1 MTEKLHQLLSDSK
14 AARWTALLIV
24 AFTMFAGYYMAD
36 LMAPL
41 QGMLQKQLGWNSTDY
56 GWFTGAYGWF
66 NVFLF
71 FLIIGGII
79 LDKMGV
85 RFSGLTSAIVMVGG
99 GSIKYWAITTHTLT
113 GHSWHILFWTFP
125 AQVWM
130 AALGYAIFG
139 VGVEV
144 AGITVT
150 KVIVKW
156 FRGHEM
162 ALAMGLQ
169 LAIARLGTALALST
183 SLPIAKKFGTVS
195 APLLICLIMLCI
207 GLLAYFVYTFSD
219 KKLDASLA
227 AARGTAEK
235 SSEEEFHL
243 KDIWYVIS
251 NRGWWYL
258 AILCALFYS
267 AVFPFLKYATSLM
280 INKFHVGENWAGLI
294 PGLLPFG
301 TILLTPLFG
310 NVYDRK
316 GKGATIM
323 IIGAILIILVHT
335 LFSISML
342 NHWFI
347 AVLLMIVLGI
357 GFSLVPSA
365 MWPSVA
371 KIVPE
376 KRLGTAYALI
386 FWIQNLVALMFVPAL
401 IGWVLD
407 KYCVLSTAVVDGQT
421 TTSYDYTKPMIIFT
435 VIGLLSLVFAFLLK
449 AEDKKKGYGLELPN
463 IKS

>member
-1 MTEKLHQLLSDSK
+1 MTEKAHQLLNNSK

-24 AFTMFAGYYMAD
+24 SFTMFAGYYMAD

-41 QGMLQKQLGWNSTDY
+41 QGMLQKQLGWSATDY
-56 GWFTGAYGWF
+56 GWYTGAYGWF
-66 NVFLF
+66 NVFFF
-71 FLIIGGII
+71 FLILGGII

-85 RFSGLTSAIVMVGG
+85 RFSGMAAAIVMVCGAMT
-99 GSIKYWAITTHTLT
+99 KYWAITTHSLD
-113 GHSWHILFWTFP
+113 GQSWHVIFWTFP

-144 AGITVT
+144 AGITVS

-156 FRGHEM
+156 FKGHEL
-162 ALAMGLQ
+162 ALAMGMQ
-169 LAIARLGTALALST
+169 LAIARMGTALALST
-183 SLPIAKKFGTVS
+183 SLPISKHFGTVS
-195 APLLICLIMLCI
+195 APLLICLVMLCI
-207 GLLAYFVYTFSD
+207 GLLAYFVYTFND

-227 AARGTAEK
+227 AVRGTAKK
-235 SSEEEFHL
+235 SSDEEFRMSDL
-243 KDIWYVIS
+243 GAILT

-267 AVFPFLKYATSLM
+267 AVFPFLKYATGLM
-280 INKFHVGENWAGLI
+280 INKYGVSENLAGLI

-301 TILLTPLFG
+301 TILLTPFFG
-310 NVYDRK
+310 NLYDRK

-323 IIGAILIILVHT
+323 IIGAVLIIIVHSLFAVPALSHWLV
-335 LFSISML
+335 
-342 NHWFI
+342 

-357 GFSLVPSA
+357 AFSLVPSA
-365 MWPSVA
+365 MWPSLA
-371 KIVPE
+371 KIIPE
-376 KRLGTAYALI
+376 RRLGSAYALV
-386 FWIQNLVALMFVPAL
+386 FYIQNMVALMTVPAM

-407 KYCVLSTAVVDGQT
+407 KYCIISTSVVDGQT
-421 TTSYDYTKPMIIFT
+421 VTKYGYTIPMIIFT
-435 VIGLLSLVFAFLLK
+435 LIGVVSLLFAFLLK
-449 AEDKKKGYGLELPN
+449 IEDKKKGYGLELPN

>member
-1 MTEKLHQLLSDSK
+1 MIEKAHQLLRDSK
-14 AARWTALLIV
+14 KARWTALLV
-24 AFTMFAGYYMAD
+24 VSFTMFAGYYLAD

-41 QGMLQKQLGWNSTDY
+41 QDMLQRQMSWSSTDY
-56 GWFTGAYGWF
+56 GWYTGAYGWF
-66 NVFLF
+66 NVFFF

-79 LDKMGV
+79 LDKMGI
-85 RFSGLTSAIVMVGG
+85 RFSGMTAAVVMVVGAA
-99 GSIKYWAITTHTLT
+99 IKYWAITTHVLD
-113 GHSWHILFWTFP
+113 GQSWHILFWTFP

-130 AALGYAIFG
+130 AAFGYAVFG
-139 VGVEV
+139 VGLEV
-144 AGITVT
+144 AGITCS

-156 FRGHEM
+156 FKGHEL
-162 ALAMGLQ
+162 ALGMGLQ
-169 LAIARLGTALALST
+169 LAIARMGTALALSS
-183 SLPIAKKFGTVS
+183 SLPIAKAFGTVS

-207 GLLAYFVYTFSD
+207 GLLAFFVYTLSD

-227 AARGTAEK
+227 KVQGADEK
-235 SSEEEFHL
+235 SSEEEFRI
-243 KDIWYVIS
+243 KDIGRIIT

-280 INKFHVGENWAGLI
+280 INKFGVSENLAGLI
-294 PGLLPFG
+294 PSLLPFG
-301 TILLTPLFG
+301 TILLTPFFG
-310 NVYDRK
+310 NLFDRK

-323 IIGAILIILVHT
+323 IVGAMLIILVHL
-335 LFSISML
+335 LFSIPAL

-357 GFSLVPSA
+357 AFSLVPSA

-371 KIVPE
+371 KIMPE
-376 KRLGTAYALI
+376 KQLGSAYALI
-386 FWIQNLVALMFVPAL
+386 FWIQNMIALMFVPAM

-407 KYCVLSTAVVDGQT
+407 KYCVVSRAVVDGQQ
-421 TTSYDYTKPMIIFT
+421 TTSYNYTIPMIIFT
-435 VIGLLSLVFAFLLK
+435 SIGVLSLVFAFLLK
-449 AEDKKKGYGLELPN
+449 VEDKKKGYGLQLPN